1 MILGREIIIRT
12 DNLSVARA
20 LENQSGTQTPEEQR
34 YISIIKE
41 YNPKVMFI
49 PGQRNVVADAL

>member
-20 LENQSGTQTPEEQR
+20 LENQSGTQTPEEQ
-34 YISIIKE
+34 YF
-41 YNPKVMFI
+41 YNKRVQSKSHVHT
-49 PGQRNVVADAL
+49 GSEERGG